1 MVATCLTLAV
11 ASSMAIAA
19 EKTMMCAVEK
29 GKERALSKGVVEFGK
44 IVEKESGGSIKVRVF
59 TEGVLGGDRQAL
71 EALQMGTVQ
80 CASVSASQ
88 VAVFVPQ
95 FGVFDLPFVFKD
107 EQTAFRV
114 ADGPIGQELLD
125 KLPAVGLLGLNF
137 WTRGYSHLSNSRHEI
152 KTLKDV
158 KGLKI
163 RAMESTLQA
172 DAWKALGASLAPMP
186 DTQVFTA
193 LKEKRIDGQESALGD
208 MVSSNLYEVQ
218 RFLTL
223 TGHTYNA
230 QPLILSQKFWNT
242 LSDKEKTL
250 VKRAA
255 KEAQAYQRQLDEK
268 EKREATAVLMAKGVK
283 INDLN
288 VGEREKISAALK
300 PVYDKYIE
308 LVGSDWVNRVVSAG
322 EGRVPR

>member
-1 MVATCLTLAV
+1 
-11 ASSMAIAA
+11 
-19 EKTMMCAVEK
+19 
-29 GKERALSKGVVEFGK
+29 
-44 IVEKESGGSIKVRVF
+44 
-59 TEGVLGGDRQAL
+59 
-71 EALQMGTVQ
+71 
-80 CASVSASQ
+80 
-88 VAVFVPQ
+88 
-95 FGVFDLPFVFKD
+95 
-107 EQTAFRV
+107 
-114 ADGPIGQELLD
+114 
-125 KLPAVGLLGLNF
+125 
-137 WTRGYSHLSNSRHEI
+137 
-152 KTLKDV
+152 
-158 KGLKI
+158 
-163 RAMESTLQA
+163 MESTLQA

-230 QPLILSQKFWNT
+230 NPLILSQKFWNT

-268 EKREATAVLMAKGVK
+268 EKREAAAVLMAKGVK

-288 VGEREKISAALK
+288 VGERERISAALK

>member
-1 MVATCLTLAV
+1 
-11 ASSMAIAA
+11 MAIAT
-19 EKTMMCAVEK
+19 EKTMMCAVET
-29 GKERALSKGVVEFGK
+29 GKDRALSKGIVEFGK
-44 IVEKESGGSIKVRVF
+44 IVEKGSGGGIKVRVF
-59 TEGVLGGDRQAL
+59 TDGVLGGDRQAL
-71 EALQMGTVQ
+71 EELQMGTVQ
-80 CASVSASQ
+80 CASISASQ

-114 ADGPIGQELLD
+114 TDGPIGQELLD
-125 KLPAVGLLGLNF
+125 KLPAAGLLGLNF
-137 WTRGYSHLSNSRHEI
+137 WTRGYNHLSNSRHEV

-172 DAWKALGASLAPMP
+172 DAWKVLGASLVPMP
-186 DTQVFTA
+186 GTQVSTA

-208 MVSSNLYEVQ
+208 MVSSNSYEVQ

-230 QPLILSQKFWNT
+230 NPLILSQKFWNT

-250 VKRAA
+250 VRRAA
-255 KEAQAYQRQLDEK
+255 KEAQAYQRQLEEK

-283 INDLN
+283 LNELN
-288 VGEREKISAALK
+288 VGEREKIRVALK
-300 PVYDKYIE
+300 PVYDKYTE
-308 LVGSDWVNRVVSAG
+308 SVGSDWVNRVATAG
-322 EGRVPR
+322 EGRALR